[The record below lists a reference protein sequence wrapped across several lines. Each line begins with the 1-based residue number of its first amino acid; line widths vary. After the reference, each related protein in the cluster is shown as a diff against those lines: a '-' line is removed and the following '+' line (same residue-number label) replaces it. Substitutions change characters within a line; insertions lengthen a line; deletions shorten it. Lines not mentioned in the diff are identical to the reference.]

1 LGVRSREE
9 TEGVIV
15 KRALRCPI
23 PIAASLTAL
32 VLVVAVSG
40 CGGGSG
46 GGTAPP
52 SNLTYS
58 TNPATYTK
66 GVPIAANTPSSSGG
80 AVASYSVSPALPA
93 GLAVNTSTGVIT
105 GTPTAV
111 TATASYTVTA
121 SNSGGRTTASVSVTV
136 NDAPPSNL
144 TYSTNPA
151 TYTKGAPIAANTPS
165 SSGGAVASYSV
176 SPALPAGL
184 RLDGSTGVIT
194 GTPTAV
200 TATASY
206 TVTASNSGG
215 STTASVR
222 ITIVDAPSGGSAA
235 LVGGASHLTSGTLTM
250 EAIVGPPFNPSGA
263 SGTKTLRPAEN
274 TR

>member
-1 LGVRSREE
+1 MAIGPPGPVKRRSESPTGCVPTGPSKATTRLGVRSREE

-15 KRALRCPI
+15 KRVLRCPA
-23 PIAASLTAL
+23 PIAASLSAL

-58 TNPATYTK
+58 A
-66 GVPIAANTPSSSGG
+66 
-80 AVASYSVSPALPA
+80 
-93 GLAVNTSTGVIT
+93 
-105 GTPTAV
+105 
-111 TATASYTVTA
+111 
-121 SNSGGRTTASVSVTV
+121 
-136 NDAPPSNL
+136 
-144 TYSTNPA
+144 NPA

-194 GTPTAV
+194 GTPTAAAAAANYVV
-200 TATASY
+200 TAT
-206 TVTASNSGG
+206 NSGG
-215 STTASVR
+215 GTTASVR